1 MKIGYSFEIFD
12 NDEKEDHRTMRKIFL
27 LLLLPLAL
35 FSSQVEFVKWE
46 NGETFLNF
54 LEKNNLPQKIYYNL
68 DKSDQTITEEIY
80 AGVNIQIMRDSNAT
94 IEQVLIPIS
103 EELQLHIY
111 QDDNGYKLKSI
122 PIEYTTKQEAFTVSI
137 ENSPYYDIVAATGSK
152 KLAHQFVNAFKNSL
166 NFRRDLR
173 KGDRLVMVY
182 QQKYRFGKPFSM
194 PELQVAMI
202 EMRNVKHYIYL
213 NEDGRYY
220 DEKGVEAEGF
230 MLNKPVKNS
239 RISSGFTLRRYH
251 PVLKKYRAH
260 LGVDYAA
267 RPGTPIMAAGSGR
280 VIFAGFTR
288 GYGKLIKIQHSDGY
302 MTLYA
307 HQRAFKKGIKRG
319 KFVKKG
325 DTIGYVGSTGLST
338 GPHLHF
344 GLYQNGQARN
354 PARVIRITTNKL
366 KGEKLLAFNTLKE
379 DYNKTVDLHLAANTQ
394 IATVTPFS
402 DVYYLDPENFDL
414 IRSGEKNEA
423 L

>member
-1 MKIGYSFEIFD
+1 MV
-12 NDEKEDHRTMRKIFL
+12 KIFS
-27 LLLLPLAL
+27 LLLLPFIL
-35 FSSQVEFVKWE
+35 FSSQVEFVKW
-46 NGETFLNF
+46 NSGETFLNF
-54 LEKNNLPQKIYYNL
+54 LENHNLPQKIYYKL

-80 AGVNIQIMRDSNAT
+80 AGVNIQIMRDSNDT

-111 QDDNGYKLKSI
+111 KDKNTYKLKST
-122 PIEYTTKQEAFTVSI
+122 PIEYTTKQEAFTVNI
-137 ENSPYYDIVAATGSK
+137 QNSPYYDIVKATGSK

-182 QQKYRFGKPFSM
+182 EQKYRFGKSFSM
-194 PELQVAMI
+194 PVLQVAMI
-202 EMRNVKHYIYL
+202 EMRHKKHYIYL
-213 NEDGRYY
+213 NEDKHYY
-220 DEKGVEAEGF
+220 DEKGIEAEGF
-230 MLNKPVKNS
+230 MLNRPVKNS
-239 RISSGFTLRRYH
+239 RVSSGFTLRRYH

-288 GYGKLIKIQHSDGY
+288 GYGKLTKIQHSDGY

-307 HQRAFKKGIKRG
+307 HQRAFRRGVKRG
-319 KFVKKG
+319 KYVKKG

-344 GLYQNGQARN
+344 GLYKNGHARN

-366 KGEKLLAFNTLKE
+366 KGKKLQAFNDLKE
-379 DYNKTVDLHLAANTQ
+379 EYSKTVELHLAANTQ
-394 IATVTPFS
+394 VAVSAPFS
-402 DVYYLDPENFDL
+402 NVYFLDPETFDL
-414 IRSGEKNEA
+414 VPSEDRNET

>member
-1 MKIGYSFEIFD
+1 M
-12 NDEKEDHRTMRKIFL
+12 HRFFL
-27 LLLLPLAL
+27 IL
-35 FSSQVEFVKWE
+35 FIPFILFASEVEFTKWE
-46 NGETFLNF
+46 SGETFLTF
-54 LEKNNLPQKIYYNL
+54 LEKHNLPQKIYYNL

-80 AGVNIQIMRDSNAT
+80 AGVNIQILRDANKT

-103 EELQLHIY
+103 EELQLHVY
-111 QDDNGYKLKSI
+111 KKGKKYKLKST
-122 PIEYTTKQEAFTVSI
+122 PIEYTSKQEAFTVTI
-137 ENSPYYDIVAATGSK
+137 ENSPYYDIVKATGSS
-152 KLAHQFVNAFKNSL
+152 KLAHQFVNSFKNSL

-182 QQKYRFGKPFSM
+182 DQKYRFGRPFSM
-194 PELQVAMI
+194 PVLQVAMI
-202 EMRNVKHYIYL
+202 EMRKKKHYIYL
-213 NEDGRYY
+213 NDDGRYY
-220 DEKGVEAEGF
+220 DEKGIEAEGF
-230 MLNKPVKNS
+230 MLNRPVKNA
-239 RISSGFTLRRYH
+239 RVSSGFTLRRFH

-288 GYGKLIKIQHSDGY
+288 GYGKLTKIQHSDGY

-307 HQRAFKKGIKRG
+307 HQRAFRRGIKRG
-319 KFVKKG
+319 KYVKKG

-344 GLYQNGQARN
+344 GLYKNGHARN

-366 KGEKLLAFNTLKE
+366 KGKKLKAFKSLKE
-379 DYNKTVDLHLAANTQ
+379 EYNKTVELHLAALTKVPKEEIFEN
-394 IATVTPFS
+394 
-402 DVYYLDPENFDL
+402 VYYLNIVGFNSP
-414 IRSGEKNEA
+414 KNGDNNES

>member
-1 MKIGYSFEIFD
+1 MLRFV
-12 NDEKEDHRTMRKIFL
+12 L
-27 LLLLPLAL
+27 LFILPVIV
-35 FSSQVEFVKWE
+35 FSSEIEFTKWK
-46 NGETFLNF
+46 NGESFLNF
-54 LEKNNLPQKIYYNL
+54 LEKHHLPQKIYYNL

-111 QDDNGYKLKSI
+111 KGEKGYELESI
-122 PIEYTTKQEAFTVSI
+122 PIVYETKQEAFSVVI
-137 ENSPYYDIVAATGSK
+137 ENSPYYDIVKATGSK

-173 KGDRLVMVY
+173 KGDHLVMVY
-182 QQKYRFGKPFSM
+182 EQKYRFGKPFSM
-194 PELQVAMI
+194 PVLQVAMI
-202 EMRNVKHYIYL
+202 EMKKKKHYIYL
-213 NEDGRYY
+213 NSDGRYY

-230 MLNKPVKNS
+230 MLNRPVRNA
-239 RISSGFTLRRYH
+239 RVSSGFTTRRYH
-251 PVLKKYRAH
+251 PILKKYRAH

-280 VIFAGFTR
+280 IIFAGYTR

-307 HQRAFKKGIKRG
+307 HQRAFRKGIKRG
-319 KFVKKG
+319 KYVKKG
-325 DTIGYVGSTGLST
+325 QVIGYVGTTGLST

-344 GLYQNGQARN
+344 GLYHNGHAQN

-366 KGEKLLAFNTLKE
+366 KGKKLEAFAALKE
-379 DYNKTVDLHLAANTQ
+379 EYNKTVELHLRAKTQ
-394 IATVTPFS
+394 IRLAGAY
-402 DVYYLDPENFDL
+402 DNVYYFDQATFTPL
-414 IRSGEKNEA
+414 SRDVNASI
-423 L
+423 

>member
-1 MKIGYSFEIFD
+1 M
-12 NDEKEDHRTMRKIFL
+12 NRIFL
-27 LLLLPLAL
+27 LLFFPLFV
-35 FSSQVEFVKWE
+35 FSSEVEFTKWSS
-46 NGETFLNF
+46 GESFLDF
-54 LEKNNLPQKIYYNL
+54 LEKHKLPQKIYYKL

-80 AGVNIQIMRDSNAT
+80 AGVNIQIMRDANAS

-111 QDDNGYKLKSI
+111 KDKKRYRLKST
-122 PIEYTTKQEAFTVSI
+122 PIEYTTKQEAFTVTI
-137 ENSPYYDIVAATGSK
+137 NNSPYYDIVKATGSK

-182 QQKYRFGKPFSM
+182 EQKYRFGRAFSM

-202 EMRNVKHYIYL
+202 EMRKKKHYIYL
-213 NEDGRYY
+213 NGDGRYY

-230 MLNKPVKNS
+230 MLNRPVKNA
-239 RISSGFTLRRYH
+239 RVSSGFTLRRYH

-267 RPGTPIMAAGSGR
+267 RPGTPIRAAGSGR
-280 VIFAGFTR
+280 IIFAGYTR

-307 HQRAFKKGIKRG
+307 HQRAFRKGIRRG
-319 KFVKKG
+319 KYVKKG
-325 DTIGYVGSTGLST
+325 QTIGYVGSTGLST

-344 GLYQNGQARN
+344 GLYKNGHARN

-366 KGEKLLAFNTLKE
+366 KGKKLRAFNDLKKE
-379 DYNKTVDLHLAANTQ
+379 YNKTVELHLAAQTQ
-394 IATVTPFS
+394 VTPTVAFS
-402 DVYYLDPENFDL
+402 DVYYLNSENFEL
-414 IRSGEKNEA
+414 IKSGDRNESI
-423 L
+423 

>member
-1 MKIGYSFEIFD
+1 MNKLFFSL
-12 NDEKEDHRTMRKIFL
+12 FL
-27 LLLLPLAL
+27 PFVFFA
-35 FSSQVEFVKWE
+35 SEVEFTKW
-46 NGETFLNF
+46 NSGESFLNF
-54 LEKNNLPQKIYYNL
+54 LEKYDLPQKIYYNL
-68 DKSDQTITEEIY
+68 DKDDQTITEEIY
-80 AGVNIQIMRDSNAT
+80 AGVNIQIMRDSNKS

-111 QDDNGYKLKSI
+111 KEKDKYKLKST
-122 PIEYTTKQEAFTVSI
+122 PIEYTTKQEAFSVTI
-137 ENSPYYDIVAATGSK
+137 NNSPYYDIVKATGSK

-182 QQKYRFGKPFSM
+182 EQKYRFGRPFSM
-194 PELQVAMI
+194 PVLQVAMI
-202 EMRNVKHYIYL
+202 EMRKKKHYIYL

-220 DEKGVEAEGF
+220 DEKGIEAEGF
-230 MLNKPVKNS
+230 MLNRPVKNA
-239 RISSGFTLRRYH
+239 RVSSGFTLRRYH

-280 VIFAGFTR
+280 VIFAGYTR

-307 HQRAFKKGIKRG
+307 HQRAFRKGMKRG
-319 KFVKKG
+319 KYVKKG
-325 DTIGYVGSTGLST
+325 QTIGYVGSTGLST

-344 GLYQNGQARN
+344 GLYKNGHARN

-366 KGEKLLAFNTLKE
+366 KGKRLKAFNHLKE
-379 DYNKTVDLHLAANTQ
+379 AYNKTVELHLAAQTQ
-394 IATVTPFS
+394 VHKEVAFS
-402 DVYYLDPENFDL
+402 NVYYLNPENFKPLQSEDNNGS
-414 IRSGEKNEA
+414 I
-423 L
+423 

>member
-1 MKIGYSFEIFD
+1 MP
-12 NDEKEDHRTMRKIFL
+12 KIFL
-27 LLLLPLAL
+27 LLLLPFLL
-35 FSSQVEFVKWE
+35 FSSQVEFVKW
-46 NGETFLNF
+46 NSGETFLNF
-54 LEKNNLPQKIYYNL
+54 LENHNLPQKIYYNL
-68 DKSDQTITEEIY
+68 DKSDQMITEEIY
-80 AGVNIQIMRDSNAT
+80 SGVNIQIMRDSNAT
-94 IEQVLIPIS
+94 VEQVLIPIS

-111 QDDNGYKLKSI
+111 KDKDTYKLKSI
-122 PIEYTTKQEAFTVSI
+122 PIEYTTKQEAFMVTI
-137 ENSPYYDIVAATGSK
+137 ENSPYYDIVEATGSK
-152 KLAHQFVNAFKNSL
+152 QIAHQFVNAFKNSL

-182 QQKYRFGKPFSM
+182 EQKYRFAKPFSM

-202 EMRNVKHYIYL
+202 EMNKVKHYIYL
-213 NEDGRYY
+213 NEDSRYY

-230 MLNKPVKNS
+230 MLNRPVKNS

-280 VIFAGFTR
+280 IIFAGFTR

-307 HQRAFKKGIKRG
+307 HQRAFRKGIKRG

-325 DTIGYVGSTGLST
+325 ETIGYVGSTGLST

-366 KGEKLLAFNTLKE
+366 KGDKLQAFNNLKE
-379 DYNKTVDLHLAANTQ
+379 AFNKTVDLHLAAKTQ
-394 IATVTPFS
+394 VAASLPFS
-402 DVYYLDPENFDL
+402 NVYYLDSESFEA
-414 IRSGEKNEA
+414 IQSGDRNET